1 MAAEPRGPGR
11 RRSALAGDLPWV
23 VLVAGLLVWVTLNAK
38 VGQSVSTLGPTLL
51 VVTIVAGVVG
61 LLAVLRAPARSRA
74 WGAGTLAAA
83 AGTVVFAG
91 LSITW
96 SVDPDQ
102 SWTETNRTIAYVAVM
117 AAGAAAA
124 RWAPRRWQ
132 APLGGVLLGCTAL
145 VVLGL
150 LYKAL
155 PTVFDPERVF
165 ARLQEPV
172 GYWNAVG
179 AISAFALVLA
189 PWLGTRRTGYRPLN
203 ALAYPVAALAVVGL
217 LQSYSRASLLAAG
230 IGLAAWLALAPRRLH
245 SLVVLAVGVSAGAF
259 VGVWAYAQPALSTDA
274 VLLVARKPAGT
285 ELGVLLVGM
294 VVMTTLIG
302 LAIGFVT
309 VFGGI
314 GRADRRRLGVTVAC
328 LLALVPVAGIG
339 VLATSERGLVG
350 TIERAYD
357 QLTDPEASIPGAEAS
372 RFTNTGSARSSYWR
386 QAWDVYRAQ
395 PTHGV
400 GAGGFGAVQSRVRD
414 DDQVARHAHGWIPQ
428 TLADAG
434 WTGMALQLLLALAWL
449 AAATRAAAL
458 WGPLRG
464 SPSTPERDGT
474 IAAIAIVMTFAV
486 ASAADWNWF
495 IPAVALPMLLLAGW
509 VVGRGAEAATE
520 PADVDARGVDRR
532 PPPLAVESTRTALAA
547 GVAIVTVVA
556 VVSIIQPWRA
566 HKAVEATY
574 RAVGDGDLD
583 AAADH
588 ARRARDLNPLA
599 AEGDYAEAR
608 VLIARKDLDGARA
621 AFDRAWRRQPSVP
634 DPYERLAEFELSVAD
649 RPYHAQRAA
658 GIALRLAPTRRTAQV
673 IAVAAARRS
682 AEKRAA
688 RAERRESADR

>member
-1 MAAEPRGPGR
+1 MR
-11 RRSALAGDLPWV
+11 RPSALAGDLPWV
-23 VLVAGLLVWVTLNAK
+23 LLIAALLVWVALNAK

-51 VVTIVAGVVG
+51 VVTITAGLVG
-61 LLAVLRAPARSRA
+61 LLAVLRAPTRSRA

-83 AGTVVFAG
+83 AATVLLAG

-102 SWTETNRTIAYVAVM
+102 SWVETNRTIAYVAVM

-145 VVLGL
+145 VVIGL
-150 LYKAL
+150 LHKAL
-155 PTVFDPERVF
+155 PAAFEQERVF
-165 ARLQEPV
+165 ARLQQPV

-203 ALAYPVAALAVVGL
+203 ALAYPIAALAVVGL
-217 LQSYSRASLLAAG
+217 LQSYSRGSLLAAG

-245 SLVVLAVGVSAGAF
+245 SLVVLGVGVSAGAF
-259 VGVWAYAQPALSTDA
+259 VGIWAYAQPALSTDA

-294 VVMTTLIG
+294 VLMTTAIG

-314 GRADRRRLGVTVAC
+314 GRAERRRLGVTVAC
-328 LLALVPVAGIG
+328 LLALVPIAGIG
-339 VLATSERGLVG
+339 VLATSDRGLAG

-357 QLTDPEASIPGAEAS
+357 QLTDPQAAIPGAQTS
-372 RFTNTGSARSSYWR
+372 RFTNTASARSNYWR
-386 QAWDVYRAQ
+386 QAMDIYRAQ

-400 GAGGFGAVQSRVRD
+400 GAGGFGAVQARVRKD
-414 DDQVARHAHGWIPQ
+414 GEVARHAHGWIPQ
-428 TLADAG
+428 TLADTG

-464 SPSTPERDGT
+464 SPATAERHG
-474 IAAIAIVMTFAV
+474 IVAAIALVVTFAV
-486 ASAADWNWF
+486 TSAADWNWF
-495 IPAVALPMLLLAGW
+495 IPAVALPMMLLAGW
-509 VVGRGAEAATE
+509 VVGRGAE
-520 PADVDARGVDRR
+520 PASAVAGGRDPRYDR
-532 PPPLAVESTRTALAA
+532 PPPIAIRSPRTALAA
-547 GVAIVTVVA
+547 GVAVVTVVS

-574 RAVGDGDLD
+574 VAVGDGDLD

-608 VLIARKDLDGARA
+608 VLIGRKDLDGARA
-621 AFDRAWRRQPSVP
+621 AFNRAWKRQPAVP
-634 DPYERLAEFELSVAD
+634 DPWERLAEFELSVAD

-682 AEKRAA
+682 YEKRVA
-688 RAERRESADR
+688 RAQRREGADR